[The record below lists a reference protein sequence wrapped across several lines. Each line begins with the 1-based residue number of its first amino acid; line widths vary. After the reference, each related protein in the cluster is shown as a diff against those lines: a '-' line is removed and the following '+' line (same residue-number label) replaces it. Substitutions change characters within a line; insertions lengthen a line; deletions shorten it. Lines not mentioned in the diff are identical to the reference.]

1 MLSEKL
7 ARKKGQLLYDSTYE
21 VLSTGKLIEIEN
33 KIEVT
38 RGSERGVIV
47 YKVSVRDDGKVIGMD
62 GGDGCRRMRM
72 YLMPGN

>member
-1 MLSEKL
+1 MLNEKL

-38 RGSERGVIV
+38 RGQQGVIV
-47 YKVSVRDDGKVIGMD
+47 YKVSVRDDGKVIGVD
-62 GGDGCRRMRM
+62 GGDGCRRKWMS
-72 YLMPGN
+72 LMPQN

>member
-1 MLSEKL
+1 MPSEKL

-38 RGSERGVIV
+38 RG
-47 YKVSVRDDGKVIGMD
+47 
-62 GGDGCRRMRM
+62 
-72 YLMPGN
+72 